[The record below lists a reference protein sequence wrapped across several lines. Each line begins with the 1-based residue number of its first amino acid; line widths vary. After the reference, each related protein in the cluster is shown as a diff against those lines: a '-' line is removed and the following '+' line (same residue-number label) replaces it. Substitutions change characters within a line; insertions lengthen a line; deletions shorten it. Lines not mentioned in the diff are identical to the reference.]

1 MIRLHTSVTGARW
14 GPCPSSQLF
23 VVYSTSS
30 GCPTSRTRNITAR
43 TSRCARSA
51 SDRTVGEPCAPAVA
65 LSQVSMFQNCF
76 MSVESV
82 SLLTPVA
89 MRGPQ
94 AKAVQALMSESQ
106 AYSLAAGRRHFHHGG
121 GDCVREDAA
130 GAGRVCWHA
139 QESGIESSR
148 RPVLRFGAAI
158 DFSPERAH
166 TSRRVHLITGERF
179 DYERT

>member
-1 MIRLHTSVTGARW
+1 MALSLCMARW
-14 GPCPSSQLF
+14 GPCPSSRLF

-65 LSQVSMFQNCF
+65 PSQVSMFQNCF
-76 MSVESV
+76 MSMESV
-82 SLLTPVA
+82 SLLSPVA

-94 AKAVQALMSESQ
+94 AKAVQALMSDSQ

-139 QESGIESSR
+139 QESGVESARCS
-148 RPVLRFGAAI
+148 VLIFGAAI
-158 DFSPERAH
+158 VFLHEK
-166 TSRRVHLITGERF
+166 LILLVGSI
-179 DYERT
+179 